1 MKLKI
6 TPKHLIRGIIYLLG
20 ILVTGLGVNIL
31 LRGAL
36 GAGAW
41 DTVVYN
47 LKLFFNNILKVNI
60 TLGTVSFIIYAI
72 VLAFVIIYNKKLKFL
87 FVLIPIFGISLA
99 IDFWDIVIFGS
110 YYPTIIWIRLVLFIL
125 GIFTLT
131 LGLSLIIVTK
141 YPAMVFD
148 ELTLIMM
155 KIFKS
160 KSFFKTR
167 IFIELF
173 AIILASVL
181 GFLSQMGFGAVNF
194 GSFLLALI
202 IGPMIEFQLK
212 WLNKCTKSLYV
223 ESKAN

>member
-1 MKLKI
+1 MKLPF
-6 TPKHLIRGIIYLLG
+6 TFKHVIRAIIYLLG
-20 ILVTGLGVNIL
+20 ILVTGLGVNVL
-31 LRGAL
+31 LRSAL

-47 LKLFFNNILKVNI
+47 LRAFFDNILKLNV

-72 VLAFVIIYNKKLKFL
+72 VLGVVMIYNKKLKYL

-99 IDFWDIVIFGS
+99 IDFWDLIVLGDF
-110 YYPTIIWIRLVLFIL
+110 YPQLFSIRLLLFFV
-125 GIFTLT
+125 GIFVLT

-155 KIFKS
+155 KIFKNNQ
-160 KSFFKTR
+160 FFKTR

-173 AIILASVL
+173 AIILASIF
-181 GFLSQMGFGAVNF
+181 GFISHIGFGAVNF
-194 GSFLLALI
+194 GSFILALI
-202 IGPMIEFQLK
+202 IGPMIELQLK
-212 WLNKCTKSLYV
+212 WLKFTTKSLFV
-223 ESKAN
+223 S

>member
-6 TPKHLIRGIIYLLG
+6 TPKHLMRGLIYLLG
-20 ILVTGLGVNIL
+20 IFVTGLGVNVL

-41 DTVVYN
+41 DTVIYN
-47 LKLFFNNILKVNI
+47 LRSFLNGVLQWNV
-60 TLGTVSFIIYAI
+60 TLGTVSFMIYAI

-99 IDFWDIVIFGS
+99 IDFWDIVIFGNF
-110 YYPTIIWIRLVLFIL
+110 YPTILWVRLALFVI

-148 ELTLIMM
+148 ELTLMMM

-160 KSFFKTR
+160 NSFFKTR

-173 AIILASVL
+173 AIVLASIF
-181 GFLSQMGFGAVNF
+181 GFLAQIGFGAVNV
-194 GSFLLALI
+194 GSFILALV
-202 IGPMIEFQLK
+202 IGPMIEFQLR
-212 WLNKCTKSLYV
+212 WLNKCTKSLFI
-223 ESKAN
+223 STN